1 STAPTTQI
9 GIATGDLG
17 IAGYRVGYSTRT
29 RAGLGFSLLADWNSI
44 DGNPVATTT
53 SFASTDL
60 WLKAD
65 YAPPSGRLGASLQLL
80 SSSWHRKG
88 ESGRVDDWRQERRDR
103 VLRFFLAER
112 PDGLGFRLTGTLSHT
127 SVGRDTLIPER
138 ALYQTSLEL
147 SRTWPRAN
155 VVGSGRFG
163 FDGAP
168 SELDLD
174 GGWMP
179 LQRLTLAG
187 SLRHTTYAGD
197 RTGSR
202 AFGTAAVALP
212 LGLTV
217 RGEVAWTRDVRAPLD
232 VSDTAYQKTIDVA

>member
-103 VLRFFLAER
+103 VAVLSRRAPRRARISIDRHTESYLRGARYAHSRTSPVPDESRAQSHLAAGQR
-112 PDGLGFRLTGTLSHT
+112 RRLRSLRVRRRT
-127 SVGRDTLIPER
+127 ER
-138 ALYQTSLEL
+138 AR
-147 SRTWPRAN
+147 SRWWLDAAAATDTGWIP
-155 VVGSGRFG
+155 
-163 FDGAP
+163 AP
-168 SELDLD
+168 
-174 GGWMP
+174 
-179 LQRLTLAG
+179 
-187 SLRHTTYAGD
+187 HN
-197 RTGSR
+197 
-202 AFGTAAVALP
+202 
-212 LGLTV
+212 V
-217 RGEVAWTRDVRAPLD
+217 RGRPHRESRVRDRGGGVAA
-232 VSDTAYQKTIDVA
+232 